1 MITQKTNQTITTI
14 HQQLE
19 QLNHEINVELSS
31 IQRGENFYTIGHDRD
46 ILRRIREENIKT
58 LQLID
63 HMIYTGEAMYD
74 DQALPGG
81 DEQ

>member
-1 MITQKTNQTITTI
+1 MITRETSQKITTI
-14 HQQLE
+14 HQRLE
-19 QLNHEINVELSS
+19 TLNHEINVELDNLR
-31 IQRGENFYTIGHDRD
+31 RGENFSTIGHDRD
-46 ILRRIREENIKT
+46 ILLRIREENIKT